1 MSQPLYGAIEAGGT
15 KFVCATGSGPEDLRT
30 ARFPTSTPAATIAPV
45 IDFFRQLGSGRLAAI
60 GIGSFGPIDLH
71 KDSPDYGR
79 ITSTPK
85 PGWQNFDLC
94 GTVAAALGVPIGFD
108 TDVAASALG
117 EGRWGGAR
125 GLSDFLYLTVGTGVG
140 GAAVVEGRVLH
151 GLIHPE
157 MGHVRIP
164 HDTVRDPFAGSCPY
178 HADCFEGL
186 ACGPAMNARW
196 GVPAQQLPPDHEAWA
211 LEANYIALGLVNFAL
226 TLSPQ
231 RMLLGGGVM
240 QQPHIFELVREEFA
254 RLLNGY
260 VQHDEVLHHLDSY
273 IVPPSLGGDAGVLGG
288 FVLAEQA
295 RKEQQ

>member
-1 MSQPLYGAIEAGGT
+1 MSYPLYGAIEAGGT
-15 KFVCATGSGPEDLRT
+15 KFVCAAGTGPGDLQA
-30 ARFPTSTPAATIAPV
+30 ARFPTSTPAATMAPV
-45 IDFFRQLGSGRLAAI
+45 IDFFRQLNSGRLAAI

-125 GLSDFLYLTVGTGVG
+125 GLSDFLYLTVGTGIG

-151 GLIHPE
+151 GLIHSE

-196 GVPAQQLPPDHEAWA
+196 GLPAQQLPPDHEAWA

-240 QQPHIFELVREEFA
+240 QQPHIFELVRDEFA

-260 VQHDEVLHHLDSY
+260 VQHDEVLYHLDSY
-273 IVPPSLGGDAGVLGG
+273 IVPPSLGANAGVLGC
-288 FVLAEQA
+288 FVLAERA
-295 RKEQQ
+295 RREQP

>member
-15 KFVCATGSGPEDLRT
+15 KFVCAVGTGPDDLQT
-30 ARFPTSTPAATIAPV
+30 ARFPTSTPSATMGPV
-45 IDFFRQLGSGRLAAI
+45 IDFFRQFTAGRVAAI

-71 KDSPDYGR
+71 KDSPHYGR

-94 GTVAAALGVPIGFD
+94 GTVAAELGVPIGFD

-125 GLSDFLYLTVGTGVG
+125 GLSDFLYLTVGTGIG
-140 GAAVVEGRVLH
+140 GAAVAEGRVLH
-151 GLIHPE
+151 GLIHSE
-157 MGHVRIP
+157 MGHIRIP
-164 HDTVRDPFAGSCPY
+164 HDTLRDPFAGSCPY
-178 HADCFEGL
+178 HGDCLEGL

-196 GVPAQQLPPDHEAWA
+196 EVPAQQLPPDHEAWA

-240 QQPHIFELVREEFA
+240 QQPQIFELIRDRFA
-254 RLLNGY
+254 SLLNGY
-260 VQHDEVLHHLDSY
+260 VQHDEVLHHLDTY
-273 IVPPSLGGDAGVLGG
+273 IVPPSLGGNAGVLGG

-295 RKEQQ
+295 RKEH